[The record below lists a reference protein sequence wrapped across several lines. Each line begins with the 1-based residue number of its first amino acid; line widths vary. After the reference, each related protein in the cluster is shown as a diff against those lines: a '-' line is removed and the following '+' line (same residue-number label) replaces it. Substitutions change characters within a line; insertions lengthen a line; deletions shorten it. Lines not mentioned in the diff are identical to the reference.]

1 MNDMKLPAGIRKTP
15 TLQDGSF
22 SYEARVNRQGVQ
34 MSKRWPTVKKA
45 FDWKARTDYLI
56 EQGIDPRQDE
66 DYRPRTRTVKTD
78 SSDIVPTLSTKSEEL
93 QDVPTTPQLD
103 MTVAQAIDGYLAQRA
118 DSHLPLKSNQ
128 ITEYERVR
136 DDWGNLKIANLKNK
150 EVAEY
155 ITRLLKSPR
164 IRDDPK
170 RKAMQEEKRKAK
182 RAENSGAATKPPP
195 SAKALAN
202 AKYKARLKAA
212 MPPRKPEP
220 LAEATVRKYILA
232 LKTAIEWQAKNN
244 GVMYDRFLFDF
255 DNKVMPAAWNGRRD
269 RRLLAGEEERLYAA
283 GIDRGG
289 YTYTKEDWQML
300 IGFALETALR
310 QQELALAKWED
321 QRNDWSKMFI
331 PKKNSKT
338 KKDRYILLTPRARE
352 IIKFQ
357 QSTCPKGVKR
367 IFHQFPNAQAMCD
380 AYMKLTKRAGIED
393 LTFHDLRHEATS
405 RLCEAS
411 TRSRK
416 NGGNSMSL
424 MEIMEMTG
432 HDTMT
437 TFRGYVKL
445 IAHENSRR
453 LK

>member
-1 MNDMKLPAGIRKTP
+1 MDDTKLPPGIRMLPALK
-15 TLQDGSF
+15 DGSIR
-22 SYEARVNRQGVQ
+22 YEARVNRLGVKIP
-34 MSKRWPTVKKA
+34 KRWPTLKEA
-45 FDWKARTDYLI
+45 LGWKMRMESLI
-56 EQGIDPRQDE
+56 ESGIDPRE
-66 DYRPRTRTVKTD
+66 LEENKPTTRIVKAKPASTTRTPNTA
-78 SSDIVPTLSTKSEEL
+78 SIEL
-93 QDVPTTPQLD
+93 QDRPPTPQLG
-103 MTVAQAIDGYLAQRA
+103 MTVEQAIDGYLAHRA
-118 DSHLPLKSNQ
+118 TSHNKLKSNQ

-150 EVAEY
+150 EVADY
-155 ITRLLKSPR
+155 ITTLLKSPR

-170 RKAMQEEKRKAK
+170 RKAMQEERRKA
-182 RAENSGAATKPPP
+182 RRTENSDAAPKPPP

-202 AKYKARLKAA
+202 AKYKARLKSAR
-212 MPPRKPEP
+212 PQGKPKP

-244 GVMYDRFLFDF
+244 GVMFDRFLFDF

-357 QSTCPKGVKR
+357 QSTCPKGVER

-437 TFRGYVKL
+437 TFKGYVKL